1 MLLFLLNMK
10 GSRYIYEDQSK
21 VFRFNIEVFQ
31 RVKEI
36 TSSYLF
42 YLFFVNKCG
51 FLTKDCLLFQN
62 NIIFVVKQSHTAHD
76 EQKT

>member
-1 MLLFLLNMK
+1 M
-10 GSRYIYEDQSK
+10 
-21 VFRFNIEVFQ
+21 
-31 RVKEI
+31 KEI

-42 YLFFVNKCG
+42 YLFFVNKCS
-51 FLTKDCLLFQN
+51 FLTKNCLLFQN